1 MRRDSVTLEVA
12 NVSWLAD
19 DGDPRRPSLILDV
32 DDDESD
38 FRRRLIGDD
47 RPPESS
53 DLDFAFRFQGAPDGG
68 DGSGVLSITN
78 RVTGEFLL
86 EVNAEAPVLVDFV
99 TAVRRYAER
108 TDDAT
113 RYTARVVQGDEPLVE
128 VEKRTLLVYASDGE
142 LLRQHS
148 LIPSGV
154 EI

>member
-19 DGDPRRPSLILDV
+19 DGEPRRPSLVV
-32 DDDESD
+32 DIEDDESVV
-38 FRRRLIGDD
+38 RERLLGDD
-47 RPPESS
+47 GS
-53 DLDFAFRFQGAPDGG
+53 LDASEVDFTFRFRGSPDDADAG
-68 DGSGVLSITN
+68 GVLSITN

-86 EVNAEAPVLVDFV
+86 EVNAAAQSLIDFV
-99 TAVRRYAER
+99 TAARRYAER
-108 TDDAT
+108 TGDST
-113 RYTARVVQGDEPLVE
+113 RYTARVVQGEESLIE

-142 LLRQHS
+142 LLRGHS